1 MRGFKTQHLSWGR
14 GLLVG
19 WLAWTAYSMLYA
31 GILSLQV
38 GVVYVYAL
46 FGSLLSHYLMALY
59 SVPVWFLVTRVLANK
74 RSPLHL
80 LSHLVG
86 ALLYAYVWHWSFLES
101 FHRLFGEKVWQQSQL
116 TFIKY
121 WLIHE
126 AIVVY
131 AVFVG
136 IFYVW
141 RYQQQLREKEQR
153 EAELRLHANQM
164 ELAVLKAQLNPH
176 FLFNTLNSIN
186 ALVGSDPEAARRVL
200 AQLAEVLR
208 YSLES
213 DRQPLVPLSEEL
225 RFVETYLAIEKARFG
240 RRLQIQMEIDESARP
255 LLVPPMILQ
264 PLAENAVKHGIAPKE
279 EGGELTLRVQRQENH
294 LAIEVADNGVG
305 AATTHSDNLLNNG
318 RGLHNTDLR
327 LRKMFGDEAGLQVG
341 NGKEGFQVKFQ
352 IPVTSNQESVFS
364 SLFTAH

>member
-1 MRGFKTQHLSWGR
+1 MPSFKTKPLSWGR
-14 GLLVG
+14 GLPVSL
-19 WLAWTAYSMLYA
+19 LAWTAYSMIYA
-31 GILSLQV
+31 AILSLQA

-59 SVPVWFLVTRVLANK
+59 SVPVWFLITRVLANK
-74 RSPLHL
+74 RWPLHL
-80 LSHLVG
+80 LGHFVG
-86 ALLYAYVWHWSFLES
+86 ALLYAYAWHASFLEL
-101 FHRLFGEKVWQQSQL
+101 FHRLFGEKVWQQAQL
-116 TFIKY
+116 FVIKY

-126 AIVVY
+126 AIIVY

-141 RYQQQLREKEQR
+141 RYQRQLREKEQR

-186 ALVGSDPEAARRVL
+186 ALVGSDPEAARQVL

-213 DRQPLVPLSEEL
+213 DRQPLAPLSEEL

-240 RRLQIQMEIDESARP
+240 RRLQVKMEIDESARP

-279 EGGELTLRVQRQENH
+279 EGGELTLRVQRRENH
-294 LAIEVADNGVG
+294 LAIEVLDNGAG
-305 AATTHSDNLLNNG
+305 APAMLAANLLNNG

-327 LRKMFGDEAGLQVG
+327 LRKMFGDEAGLQVS
-341 NGKEGFQVKFQ
+341 NGKDGFRVKFQ
-352 IPVTSNQESVFS
+352 VPVRVG
-364 SLFTAH
+364 LMD